1 MGRNG
6 SKIFGAEHPDATD
19 AGSCRT
25 RICLSRDEFQV
36 CSGAWMENESRRHKR
51 GGIGGTGD
59 NARAPAVSAGFTI
72 AELAQGAGVTVR
84 ALRFYQ
90 SKGLLPR
97 REGQAALFSQ
107 DDRNSVEFILRG
119 KRLGFTLAEIRE
131 MLDARARGVVG
142 PLPVTRKKC
151 SEQIKLLEHQRND
164 IDRALAELRQIY
176 VDMFGIAEAP
186 READATT
193 GGDG

>member
-1 MGRNG
+1 
-6 SKIFGAEHPDATD
+6 
-19 AGSCRT
+19 
-25 RICLSRDEFQV
+25 
-36 CSGAWMENESRRHKR
+36 MENESRSHKR
-51 GGIGGTGD
+51 GGMEGTGD
-59 NARAPAVSAGFTI
+59 HALVPAVSAGFTI
-72 AELAQGAGVTVR
+72 TELAQDAGVTIR

-97 REGQAALFSQ
+97 REGQAAFFSQ

-131 MLDARARGVVG
+131 MLEARARGVAG
-142 PLPVTRKKC
+142 TLPVTRRKC
-151 SEQIKLLEHQRND
+151 SEQIKLLEQQRTD

-186 READATT
+186 RQADAAADDE
-193 GGDG
+193 G

>member
-1 MGRNG
+1 
-6 SKIFGAEHPDATD
+6 
-19 AGSCRT
+19 
-25 RICLSRDEFQV
+25 
-36 CSGAWMENESRRHKR
+36 MENEGRSHKR
-51 GGIGGTGD
+51 GGIEGTG
-59 NARAPAVSAGFTI
+59 NHARVAAVSVGFTI
-72 AELAQGAGVTVR
+72 AELAQAAGVTVR

-97 REGQAALFSQ
+97 RKGQAALFSQ

-131 MLDARARGVVG
+131 MLNARARGVAG

-151 SEQIKLLEHQRND
+151 SEQIKLLEQQRND
-164 IDRALAELRQIY
+164 IERALAELRQIY

-186 READATT
+186 READATPE
-193 GGDG
+193 GER